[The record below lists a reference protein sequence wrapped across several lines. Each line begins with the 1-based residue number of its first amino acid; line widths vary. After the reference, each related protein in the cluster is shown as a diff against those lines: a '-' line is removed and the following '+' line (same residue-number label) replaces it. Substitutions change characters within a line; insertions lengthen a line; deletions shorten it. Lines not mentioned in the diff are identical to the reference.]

1 MNKIKHK
8 GKIIK
13 IDNQEISVVI
23 TRGDMCHHCAAKA
36 KCQLMQEQ
44 TQIIKIKKS
53 NINPIFKIGENVFVT
68 LNTSK
73 GWKALFWIYILPLI
87 LFVLITVLGHQNQ
100 WTDNE
105 IAFGALSSVIIYFLG
120 LWICRAKIEQK
131 MSFEIEKIENLGVI
145 EKKTFEN

>member
-44 TQIIKIKKS
+44 TQIIKQQSIKEFIRNKYIS
-53 NINPIFKIGENVFVT
+53 LSKRMGLLLFLYIPITYNCFMYINE
-68 LNTSK
+68 L
-73 GWKALFWIYILPLI
+73 IYKL
-87 LFVLITVLGHQNQ
+87 
-100 WTDNE
+100 
-105 IAFGALSSVIIYFLG
+105 
-120 LWICRAKIEQK
+120 
-131 MSFEIEKIENLGVI
+131 
-145 EKKTFEN
+145 KK